1 MTLPSTRWLG
11 AILIALGLLACAREG
26 VAAADPTAV
35 TAPTPV
41 PVELAPAQKLAL
53 SFLDALDAGEWEAAS
68 NMYTNPV
75 KASPDA
81 LKTGWEQW
89 EAEFGDAK
97 DWRGAPVHGWSEGEF
112 TAVFVPIESTDGHV
126 VVVFGVEAGRIK
138 QARIQV
144 NEEKYGPYARLVGR
158 AVIYSGGEVQR
169 WYRVPRGKGIISELR
184 NPDGRIRRM
193 EVIKSPATGFLTM
206 LRSAECPDSVCGQT
220 GTLDGGVVAWKEPKA
235 SGGHFGRYMDAKVW
249 VEGDE
254 IVTFTTDP
262 TPTPGFYD
270 QYPQYRPVPYRFPL
284 VQAPLTDEQRKE
296 FLTMVAALEPT
307 AEAQAM
313 QVTAAAAARG
323 QAQVDA
329 RAARQRSADRVRSFN
344 NAMGVVSQALA
355 GADAGGGYAEAQA
368 NLDATVANIN
378 AAAAAERQQQAIAA
392 QQAQAR
398 AAEQQRQQL
407 EENRR
412 WVAQKE
418 QGAAEYRAGETQAAA
433 AREAQRPNQPQ
444 PQTQQ
449 QPQLGSTASPE
460 VAAPAAA
467 RELRFVM
474 SISLRN
480 QPGDTV
486 NPTCYSNIVSRPG
499 PSGWGLPGFL
509 PQGSAE
515 KAREIVYA
523 LKSDFIARCRQS
535 GREIVSDG
543 SFNFHWNA
551 RQGDEEQLQGTRAR
565 YKEDVSVAF

>member
-1 MTLPSTRWLG
+1 
-11 AILIALGLLACAREG
+11 
-26 VAAADPTAV
+26 
-35 TAPTPV
+35 
-41 PVELAPAQKLAL
+41 
-53 SFLDALDAGEWEAAS
+53 
-68 NMYTNPV
+68 
-75 KASPDA
+75 
-81 LKTGWEQW
+81 
-89 EAEFGDAK
+89 
-97 DWRGAPVHGWSEGEF
+97 
-112 TAVFVPIESTDGHV
+112 
-126 VVVFGVEAGRIK
+126 
-138 QARIQV
+138 
-144 NEEKYGPYARLVGR
+144 
-158 AVIYSGGEVQR
+158 
-169 WYRVPRGKGIISELR
+169 
-184 NPDGRIRRM
+184 
-193 EVIKSPATGFLTM
+193 
-206 LRSAECPDSVCGQT
+206 
-220 GTLDGGVVAWKEPKA
+220 
-235 SGGHFGRYMDAKVW
+235 MDAKLW

-262 TPTPGFYD
+262 TPAPGFYE

-284 VQAPLTDEQRKE
+284 VQAPITDEQRKE

-313 QVTAAAAARG
+313 QATASAAARG

-344 NAMGVVSQALA
+344 NAMGAVSQALA

-407 EENRR
+407 EENARS
-412 WVAQKE
+412 VAQNE
-418 QGAAEYRAGETQAAA
+418 QAAV
-433 AREAQRPNQPQ
+433 REAQRQSQPQ

-449 QPQLGSTASPE
+449 QPQLGGTVSPE

-467 RELRFVM
+467 KELRFVM

-480 QPGDTV
+480 QPGDKV